1 MLSKNNTKQIDLSQ
15 ISSPSLSDQNCSPK
29 TVSTQISLDSK
40 KFSQKNK
47 KPNKPNT
54 TPKIELSNNSSNESI
69 SPNYEIQLN
78 SSNKDGESNGDKF
91 NSGKWTDE
99 EQENFIEG
107 ILKYGTEWK
116 KVQQMIK
123 TRSSDQARSHGQKF
137 FIRIK
142 KLLKNEEE
150 NNNLN
155 SKEKT
160 IDNILYQV
168 LPKKYIKKLNKNQKA
183 KLFSAISTNAKCED
197 SLNLNSK
204 FDLGL
209 EEEDGL
215 KYKSISNDNNIIIKN
230 SKISFDLNF
239 LNVNDDIPFASN
251 KVSIGKKRKANKK
264 QSKKQDSRKSSFD
277 FPFNKFKDKDN
288 DDINFLNNL
297 GFGDN
302 LEYNRKSSISSNNVN
317 IKQNGN
323 LENKNNVIINN
334 VINVTNNIINNNY
347 VYNILTP
354 ELNNNN
360 FNQDFF
366 FNDKNDSINNEKN
379 QFYFGNFPN
388 QDKCTCN
395 DKEFLIEKEFNKILD
410 DNFKENN
417 YKDNE
422 IKDNE
427 NNNNERDPF
436 QLNFN
441 NFSEDNLIN
450 NENERQ
456 MTEHEINFI

>member
-354 ELNNNN
+354 EINNNN

-388 QDKCTCN
+388 QEKCFCN

>member
-47 KPNKPNT
+47 KPNKPNS

-150 NNNLN
+150 NSNLN

-230 SKISFDLNF
+230 STISFDLNF
-239 LNVNDDIPFASN
+239 INVNDDIPFASN

-354 ELNNNN
+354 EINNNN

-388 QDKCTCN
+388 QEKYFCN
-395 DKEFLIEKEFNKILD
+395 DKEFLIEKESNKILD
-410 DNFKENN
+410 DNYKENN